1 MTIIDAF
8 PVWVVAAL
16 IFLLRVVDV
25 AIGTLR
31 TIVMVQGRLR
41 FAVFLGFFEVLVWVV
56 AVAHVVQRVGE
67 SPWLAPFYAGGF
79 SAGIAV
85 GLVIERKLALGRFV
99 VRMFSH
105 SRAAEVVNAVSG
117 KGNVLAT
124 FRGETPRGPVV
135 LVFVSARGD
144 RVRDVLEAARAVD
157 PEMFYTVEV
166 ARQWSE
172 NAYPLPHPTGWRAV
186 FKKK

>member
-8 PVWVVAAL
+8 PVWVVGIL
-16 IFLLRVVDV
+16 IFLLRIVDV
-25 AIGTLR
+25 SVGTLR

-41 FAVFLGFFEVLVWVV
+41 LAVFLGFFEVLVWVV
-56 AVAHVVQRVGE
+56 AVAHVVARVDE

-85 GLVIERKLALGRFV
+85 GLLIERKLALGRFV
-99 VRMFSH
+99 IRIFTPLHAPEIVDALR
-105 SRAAEVVNAVSG
+105 G

-124 FRGETPRGPVV
+124 FRGDTPGGPVN
-135 LVFVSARGD
+135 LLFVSARGD
-144 RVRDVLEAARAVD
+144 RVRDVLDAAQAVD
-157 PEMFYTVEV
+157 PEMFYTVEA

-172 NAYPLPHPTGWRAV
+172 NAYPLPHATGWRAV